1 MNFRDLW
8 YKNAII
14 YSLDVETFMD
24 GNGDGIGDF
33 PGLLSRLDELAGLGV
48 TCLWLLPFYPS
59 PNRDNGYDITDYY
72 SVDSRLGTLGD
83 FVEFTSQAQEH
94 GIRILIDL
102 VVNHTS
108 SEHPWFQQARQDRH
122 SRYRD
127 YYVWSEE
134 KPEDANTGMVFPG
147 VVDTTWTYDEAAGAY
162 YFHRFYPFQPE
173 LNIANPEVQEE
184 IRKIMMFWL
193 QLGVSGFRVDAAPF
207 LIELKGIDGGAD
219 DPFEYLRDFRHV
231 LSWRRGDAILLAEA
245 NVGMEEAIRYF
256 GSGDKLQMLFHFILN
271 QKIFLALVREDPQ
284 PIIEALNASLEIPN
298 TAQWGIFLRNHDEL
312 SLDKLTDAERQEVFR
327 VLGPEE
333 NMQIYNRGLRRRMAP
348 MFDGDRQ
355 RLELAYSLMFSL
367 PGTPILRYGQE
378 IGMGEDLSLE
388 ERESVRTP
396 MQWSAERNAG
406 FSDADPDALI
416 RPVIAKGPFSYK
428 KVNFIDQQRDPDSLL
443 NWMQKMIRARKTCP
457 EFGFGT
463 WQLMECSDPG
473 VLLHRCEWDDGIVVA
488 AHNFTDQQVAFKL
501 DLNDLAVDH
510 IVDVLGNER
519 YDSQDHS
526 YEVKLSACGY
536 RWFRIETKKA
546 PARTKS
552 QNRQKA
558 PAAGR

>member
-24 GNGDGIGDF
+24 SNGDGIGDF

-72 SVDSRLGTLGD
+72 SVDPRLGTLGD

-134 KPEDANTGMVFPG
+134 KPEDADTGMVFPG
-147 VVDTTWTYDEAAGAY
+147 VVDTTWTYDETAGAY

-184 IRKIMMFWL
+184 IRKVMMFWL

-219 DPFEYLRDFRHV
+219 DPFEYLKEFRHV
-231 LSWRRGDAILLAEA
+231 LSWRRGDAIMLAEA
-245 NVGMEEAIRYF
+245 NVEMEEAIKYF

-284 PIIEALNASLEIPN
+284 PIIEALNASPEIPN

-327 VLGPEE
+327 ALGPEE

-406 FSDADPDALI
+406 FSDANPDALI

-473 VLLHRCEWDDGIVVA
+473 VLLHRCEWDGGIVVA
-488 AHNFTDQQVAFKL
+488 AHNFTDKRVSFKL
-501 DLNDLAVDH
+501 ELDDLAVDH

-526 YEVKLSACGY
+526 YKVDLSACGY

-546 PARTKS
+546 PARAKS
-552 QNRQKA
+552 ANRQKE